1 MAKSYCLTVEV
12 KSETIENG
20 LGYMI
25 GFSLPDDRLQ
35 PAQIADFTEW
45 SERVKTAV
53 LRAGD
58 QVFDPDPYT
67 RKLALAEL
75 MNELN
80 HLNERYTLR
89 IGGTGDVP
97 AVQIQSTNPY
107 DKQIEIEFTGNDG
120 EFTVTERSLQDLQRA
135 KVDENGKTGL
145 LEGTTRHFPFTKA
158 VPAAIPRKPPAP
170 KGPGF

>member
-1 MAKSYCLTVEV
+1 MAKSYCLTIEV

-25 GFSLPDDRLQ
+25 GFSLPDERLQ
-35 PAQIADFTEW
+35 PAQAAGFEDW
-45 SERVKTAV
+45 SERVKAAV

-75 MNELN
+75 MNELTQ
-80 HLNERYTLR
+80 LNDSYSIR
-89 IGGTGDVP
+89 IGGLGDVP

-107 DKQIEIEFTGNDG
+107 DKQIEVEFTGSDG
-120 EFTVTERSLQDLQRA
+120 EFAVTERSLQDLQRA
-135 KVDENGKTGL
+135 RVEENGRTGL
-145 LEGTTRHFPFTKA
+145 LEGAPRHFPFTKA
-158 VPAAIPRKPPAP
+158 VPAAIPRKPAP
-170 KGPGF
+170 RGPGF

>member
-12 KSETIENG
+12 KSETIQNG

-35 PAQIADFTEW
+35 PVQIGDFPEW

-75 MNELN
+75 MNELTQ
-80 HLNERYTLR
+80 LNDRYSIR
-89 IGGTGDVP
+89 IGGMGDIP

-107 DKQIEIEFTGNDG
+107 DKQIEIEFTGSDG
-120 EFTVTERSLQDLQRA
+120 EFAVVERSLQDLQRA

-145 LEGTTRHFPFTKA
+145 VEGTPRHFPFTKA
-158 VPAAIPRKPPAP
+158 VPAAIPRKPSPP